1 MNSRPLR
8 SNLFEMKQQMEES
21 EDELQAT
28 EVRSD
33 RNETTNGGVGG

>member
-8 SNLFEMKQQMEES
+8 SDLFEMKQQMEEL

>member
-1 MNSRPLR
+1 MNSRALR

-21 EDELQAT
+21 KDELQAT

-33 RNETTNGGVGG
+33 QNETTNGGVAG